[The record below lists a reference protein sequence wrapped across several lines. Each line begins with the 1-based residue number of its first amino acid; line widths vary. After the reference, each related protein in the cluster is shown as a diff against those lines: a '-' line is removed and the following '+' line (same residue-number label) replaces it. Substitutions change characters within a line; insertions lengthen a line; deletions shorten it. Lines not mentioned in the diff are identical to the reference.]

1 MNNCKFYMFL
11 DLDGVM
17 SPSNHLIQIH
27 NKLNKYEL
35 ENQRKEMF
43 SYINFMQHYC
53 FSYNAIQFLND
64 IYDSIPYNIVLT
76 STRRYEFSIAEWNT
90 IFKINKIKAP
100 IVGRTDKYSK
110 TENHF
115 IWREDEIEKYITDY
129 NLSEYPYIVI
139 DDDVADLL
147 NIKDHLINVNT
158 DTGLTMNYIQLIL
171 RLLILQGLDVTGGI
185 NNES

>member
-1 MNNCKFYMFL
+1 MFL

-53 FSYNAIQFLND
+53 FSYNAIQVLND

-90 IFKINKIKAP
+90 IFKIS
-100 IVGRTDKYSK
+100 R
-110 TENHF
+110 F
-115 IWREDEIEKYITDY
+115 FR
-129 NLSEYPYIVI
+129 
-139 DDDVADLL
+139 
-147 NIKDHLINVNT
+147 
-158 DTGLTMNYIQLIL
+158 
-171 RLLILQGLDVTGGI
+171 
-185 NNES
+185 